1 MLAQEYLTLRLVR
14 LKPSEKWI
22 HTANGLAFV
31 FLKDGC
37 GKYASPEVTHHLAAG
52 DALVLSGTQKGESG
66 LYADEGREMVFWFF
80 AANIEHL
87 FPLFAIDEVCL
98 LQGVA
103 ESLKGTRLY
112 VASSPL
118 AGECRRLLADVPPRF
133 GLDHRGQLLRV
144 AAAILSE
151 EFKAA
156 QPNQVGF
163 VRAEKHLVQVFETLS
178 ASDLLSLSV
187 GELAGRFSC
196 SKRHLNRLFHQH
208 FGFSVAALRMEMRL
222 LKAASLLR
230 DPDTKVINVAE
241 ECGFNHLGLFNTC
254 FKRRFGASPG
264 QWRKTSAQAE
274 SQPVQPVNNPV
285 PCPLQPSG
293 LCPLTGN
300 SDVRKPAAGE
310 AIETRKTALARVVF
324 GKQIPDA
331 GAGLD
336 LVAGQRKVAGT
347 ASRQNLVQPR
357 P

>member
-1 MLAQEYLTLRLVR
+1 MGANGYLALQLVR
-14 LKPSEKWI
+14 LRGPETWE
-22 HTANGLAFV
+22 AQGDGLYLV
-31 FLKDGC
+31 FPQGGA
-37 GKYASPEVTHHLAAG
+37 GKYLSEVITQDLGPGDVLVVNGTSGGKVCASN
-52 DALVLSGTQKGESG
+52 KGE
-66 LYADEGREMVFWFF
+66 LVFRCFSLCF
-80 AANIEHL
+80 EHM
-87 FPLFAIDEVCL
+87 FPLFANEEISH
-98 LQGVA
+98 LQTVSQA
-103 ESLKGTRLY
+103 FKGAKLY
-112 VASSPL
+112 SSSTAL
-118 AGECRRLLADVPPRF
+118 AGECHRLLGDVSSRF
-133 GLDHRGQLLRV
+133 NLDHRIQLLRV
-144 AAAILSE
+144 FAAILDL
-151 EFKAA
+151 EFKTAR
-156 QPNQVGF
+156 PKRDGF
-163 VRAEKHLVQVFETLS
+163 VRADEHMVRVFERLS
-178 ASDLLSLSV
+178 TREMLELSV
-187 GELAGRFSC
+187 GDLADKFGC
-196 SKRHLNRLFHQH
+196 SRRHLNRLFHEH
-208 FGFSVAALRMEMRL
+208 FGVSVAALRMEMRL

-230 DPDTKVINVAE
+230 VPDTKVINVAE